1 MDVDFINNFYREF
14 AERVS
19 RLRSELGR
27 ALSFAEKII
36 YGHLFSEQPQ
46 SKLKHRESY
55 VNLSL
60 IESLCRMRPLKWH
73 YCSSSMP
80 VADK

>member
-14 AERVS
+14 SERVS

-46 SKLKHRESY
+46 SKLKPRESY
-55 VNLSL
+55 VNL
-60 IESLCRMRPLKWH
+60 RPDR
-73 YCSSSMP
+73 
-80 VADK
+80 VAMQDATAQMALL